1 MAEFGAGKG
10 DIMAASGKEMAEN
23 QPEIPADIP
32 DEIRALSFE
41 AALKALDEIVARLE
55 SGRVELEDSIAL
67 YARGALLRRHCEAK
81 LRSAEEKIEKIVVGA
96 DGQPAAQP
104 FQSE

>member
-1 MAEFGAGKG
+1 
-10 DIMAASGKEMAEN
+10 MAASGKEMAEN
-23 QPEIPADIP
+23 QPEIPADIQ
-32 DEIRALSFE
+32 ALSFE

-96 DGQPAAQP
+96 DGQPATQP